1 MRITGGSKRGQHL
14 VSWEEA
20 EIRPMRDFVRTALFN
35 ILTDF
40 VPGARFLDLFCG
52 TGSVGLEALSRGA
65 ADCVFVDSSSQACA
79 ITRRNLDLLGFLNLG
94 KVIQADYAEG
104 IEYLQRRG
112 RRFDL
117 IFVGP
122 PYGKGLADAALNLI
136 GGSRLFHGET
146 VIVSEVYKKES
157 LSPAYGELY
166 SVDRRLYGDNGLHF
180 YRPSEAPGSSEM
192 NLDKMT

>member
-1 MRITGGSKRGQHL
+1 MRITGGSKRGQRL
-14 VSWEEA
+14 VPWEEA
-20 EIRPMRDFVRTALFN
+20 GIRPMRDFVRTALFN
-35 ILTDF
+35 ILVDL

-65 ADCVFVDSSSQACA
+65 TDCVFVDHSAEACG
-79 ITRRNLDLLGFLNLG
+79 ITRRNLAALGLLKKA

-104 IEYLQRRG
+104 IDYLQRRG

-117 IFVGP
+117 IFIGP
-122 PYGKGLADAALNLI
+122 PYGRGLADAALRLLSE
-136 GGSRLFHGET
+136 SRLFHTET

-166 SVDRRLYGDNGLHF
+166 SVDRRLYGDNELHF
-180 YRPSEAPGSSEM
+180 YRSSGESDSSTVSLEGM
-192 NLDKMT
+192 R